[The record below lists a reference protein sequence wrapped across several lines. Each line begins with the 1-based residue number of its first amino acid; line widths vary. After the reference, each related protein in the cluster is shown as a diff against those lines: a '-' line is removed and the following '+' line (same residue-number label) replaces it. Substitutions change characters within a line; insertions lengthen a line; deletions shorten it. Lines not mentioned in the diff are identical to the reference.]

1 MSDELFK
8 TVKFGGYDKVEV
20 LDFIQNKFNSLEES
34 NNQNIRTIED
44 LKQEIAQFK
53 LDVIDSDQRLAT
65 TLVENQRL
73 VDVITHHESVLVQ
86 EYSQSQ
92 LTNAIINVSQLGE
105 KMIKEAELKSKKM
118 LNTSKS
124 KAYQEL
130 SFKTNSD
137 EILEGYENRFKKLVS
152 NISKLS
158 EVGSLLSESV
168 LEVNKTLND
177 MLDSLPNDISEMNN
191 E

>member
-44 LKQEIAQFK
+44 LKQEIAQLK

>member
-1 MSDELFK
+1 
-8 TVKFGGYDKVEV
+8 
-20 LDFIQNKFNSLEES
+20 
-34 NNQNIRTIED
+34 
-44 LKQEIAQFK
+44 
-53 LDVIDSDQRLAT
+53 
-65 TLVENQRL
+65 
-73 VDVITHHESVLVQ
+73 
-86 EYSQSQ
+86 
-92 LTNAIINVSQLGE
+92 
-105 KMIKEAELKSKKM
+105 M